1 MKKIFLI
8 LLLFCINTSNV
19 YSIEPDVFIQS
30 TINRASQ
37 ILSKNISKEEKIN
50 QLKSIAKETVDIKG
64 VGFYSLGS
72 ARKNLNDSQKIEYL
86 KLFEDYFLK
95 SFSSRLAEYTN
106 PEIEVNDKKFLN
118 ENYTIVN
125 SLLVGTSERPE
136 VKIDWRV
143 YTKDPENPLIRDLII
158 EGLSLARTQK
168 EEFSS
173 ILNSNDGDINA
184 LFKTLEEVGL
194 QFSVTRERIRQIE
207 AKALRKLNHPSRSKQ
222 LKSFLES

>member
-1 MKKIFLI
+1 MKKIILI
-8 LLLFCINTSNV
+8 LLLLSTHCTNV
-19 YSIEPDVFIQS
+19 YSLEADVFVQS
-30 TINRASQ
+30 TVNRASQ
-37 ILSKNISKEEKIN
+37 VLSKNISKEEKIT
-50 QLKSIAKETVDIKG
+50 QLKSIAKETVDIRG

-72 ARKNLNDSQKIEYL
+72 ARKSLNDSQKKKYS

-106 PEIEVNDKKFLN
+106 PEIEVKDKNVLN
-118 ENYTIVN
+118 KNYTIVN

-143 YTKDPENPLIRDLII
+143 YTKDPLNPLIRDLII

-173 ILNSNDGDINA
+173 ILNSNNGDINA
-184 LFKTLEEVGL
+184 LFKALDD
-194 QFSVTRERIRQIE
+194 FSQ
-207 AKALRKLNHPSRSKQ
+207 N
-222 LKSFLES
+222 